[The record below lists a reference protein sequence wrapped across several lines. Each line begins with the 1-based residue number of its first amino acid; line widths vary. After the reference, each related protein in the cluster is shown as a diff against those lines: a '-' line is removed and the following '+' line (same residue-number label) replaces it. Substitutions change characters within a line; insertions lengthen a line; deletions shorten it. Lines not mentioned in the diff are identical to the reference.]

1 MNSLQMIPEILLNS
15 GHKMPV
21 IGLGSASFPP
31 LPQEQLVPL
40 LVDAIAAGY
49 RHLDTAALYRT
60 EESVGG
66 AVSESLLSGLVKSR
80 DEFFITTKLQMTDT
94 HRDRVLPALRESLRK
109 LGLDYVDLYLI
120 HWPVSMKIESTNNST
135 IIVNFEMK
143 EIWEEMEKCCR
154 MGLAKSIGVSNFSTT
169 KLSALLQIATIQP
182 AVNQVEMNVG
192 WQQQKMLEYCKE
204 KGIHVS
210 AYSPLGARG
219 SSWGSNAVMENSILD
234 HIAASM
240 NKTIPQVALRWIYE
254 QGASMIVKSFNR
266 ERMRENLQVFD
277 WKLRDEDGEKIKEIP
292 QNRVVKGVEFVGPDV
307 ENKSVEELWDG
318 EI

>member
-1 MNSLQMIPEILLNS
+1 MNSLQIPEILLNS

-21 IGLGSASFPP
+21 IGLGSASSPP
-31 LPQEQLVPL
+31 LPQEKLVPL

-66 AVSESLLSGLVKSR
+66 AVAESLLRGLVKSR
-80 DEFFITTKLQMTDT
+80 DEIFITTKLQMTDA

-120 HWPVSMKIESTNNST
+120 HWPVSMKIDCSNNST
-135 IIVNFEMK
+135 KIVNFEMK

-192 WQQQKMLEYCKE
+192 WQQQKMLEYCNE

-234 HIAASM
+234 HVAGSM
-240 NKTIPQVALRWIYE
+240 NKTIAQVALRWIYE

-277 WKLRDEDGEKIKEIP
+277 WKVGDEYGEKIKEIP
-292 QNRVVKGVEFVGPDV
+292 QNRVVKGEEFVGPDV
-307 ENKSVEELWDG
+307 EYKSVEELWDG